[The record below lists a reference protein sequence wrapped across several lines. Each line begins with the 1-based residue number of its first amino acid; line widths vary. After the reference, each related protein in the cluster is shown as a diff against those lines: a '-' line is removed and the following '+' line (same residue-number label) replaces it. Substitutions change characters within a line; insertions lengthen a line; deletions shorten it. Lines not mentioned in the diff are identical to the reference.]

1 MTKELVQSEKV
12 HIIAYDNTEKDRITA
27 LLNDAGISLSNIDFK
42 IYPTDDFWVRDT
54 QSIYVKDNNG
64 KLFIQDWGFNSWGKR
79 LSTTIVTLFLPKLLQ
94 ILMFRKLTSTR

>member
-42 IYPTDDFWVRDT
+42 IYPTDDFWVRDK
-54 QSIYVKDNNG
+54 SD
-64 KLFIQDWGFNSWGKR
+64 LF
-79 LSTTIVTLFLPKLLQ
+79 
-94 ILMFRKLTSTR
+94 M